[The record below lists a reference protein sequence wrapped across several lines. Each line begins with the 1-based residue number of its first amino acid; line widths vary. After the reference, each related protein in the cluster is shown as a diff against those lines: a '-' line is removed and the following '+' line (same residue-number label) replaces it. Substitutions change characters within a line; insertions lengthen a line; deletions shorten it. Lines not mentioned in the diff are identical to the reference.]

1 EDIIGAWQQ
10 YFMVLQAELAVG
22 HFTMDNASNNKTC
35 MQELETLLR
44 ARDIEFD
51 ALDRLVMC
59 FLHVMHICTTHVI
72 KSFTD
77 DELTAIADTWIGVLP
92 DEDECEAYVEAVR
105 LDPITM
111 GHDIELKDYVLSCPQ
126 WLVLED
132 FEHILQVP
140 HKVQQC
146 MSSESLPR
154 LGSAVPCFELFMSA
168 WEMLGATH
176 PRVKPWTDIGL
187 EWATKYYQRMD
198 NMRAY
203 VIAMF
208 VDPATRM
215 LWIKAYWDDEYIA
228 SAEKTVLEMMQEYR
242 WKLPESATTQQ
253 KGKAPAHT
261 IDSLAAHFGIKDMGI
276 RQRGPRSQ
284 TTVTSDE
291 EYRAYINGD
300 LWEEDSDPLK
310 FWESKRKSYP
320 TIFAI
325 ALDHLPIQA
334 SAVPCEQIFSSS
346 AETDTK
352 KRNRISPTLM
362 EALQMLKY
370 DFKKCRLNFTDG
382 MKLDQCDL
390 LKDEPNEPELSADGA
405 RLAQDEA
412 VDAIIGCAGREEG
425 NQVATDIIIIGS

>member
-1 EDIIGAWQQ
+1 
-10 YFMVLQAELAVG
+10 YFMVLQAELAAG

-35 MQELETLLR
+35 MQELETLLH
-44 ARDIEFD
+44 AHDIEFD
-51 ALDRLVMC
+51 ALDHLVMC
-59 FLHVMHICTTHVI
+59 FSHVMHICMTHII

-77 DELTAIADTWIGVLP
+77 DELTTIADAWIGVFP
-92 DEDECEAYVEAVR
+92 DEDEREAYVEAVR

-126 WLVLED
+126 WLVLKD

-146 MSSESLPR
+146 MSSESLPH
-154 LGSAVPCFELFMSA
+154 LGSTVPCFELFMSA

-176 PRVKPWTDIGL
+176 PRVKPWTDVGL
-187 EWATKYYQRMD
+187 EWATKYYQCMD
-198 NMRAY
+198 NMHAY
-203 VIAMF
+203 VIAMCAFPTFHSSSLRHYF
-208 VDPATRM
+208 VIPITAFVTARRDSLTP
-215 LWIKAYWDDEYIA
+215 DA
-228 SAEKTVLEMMQEYR
+228 SPRISHWTPK
-242 WKLPESATTQQ
+242 SATTQQ

-261 IDSLAAHFGIKDMGI
+261 INSLAAHFGIKDMGI

-291 EYRAYINGD
+291 EYHTYINGD

-310 FWESKRKSYP
+310 FWESKCKSYP

-325 ALDHLPIQA
+325 TLDHLPIQA
-334 SAVPCEQIFSSS
+334 SAVPCERILSSS
-346 AETDTK
+346 AETDIK

-390 LKDEPNEPELSADGA
+390 LEDEPDDPELSADGA
-405 RLAQDEA
+405 RLAQDEV
-412 VDAIIGCAGREEG
+412 VDAIVGRAGHEEG
-425 NQVATDIIIIGS
+425 DQVTTDIIIIGS

>member
-1 EDIIGAWQQ
+1 EDIISAWQQ
-10 YFMVLQAELAVG
+10 YFMVLQAEPAVR
-22 HFTMDNASNNKTC
+22 HFTMDNTSNNKTC
-35 MQELETLLR
+35 MQELEILFCM
-44 ARDIEFD
+44 RDVEFD
-51 ALDRLVMC
+51 ALNHLVMC
-59 FLHVMHICTTHVI
+59 FPQVMHICTTHDI

-77 DELTAIADTWIGVLP
+77 NELTAIANTWIGVFP
-92 DEDECEAYVEAVR
+92 DEDEHEAYVEAVR

-111 GHDIELKDYVLSCPQ
+111 GRDIMQNWFKGPTGEV
-126 WLVLED
+126 E
-132 FEHILQVP
+132 QVP
-140 HKVQQC
+140 KLELLRDH
-146 MSSESLPR
+146 MSSESLPC
-154 LGSAVPCFELFMSA
+154 LGSTVPCFELFMSA

-198 NMRAY
+198 NTHTY
-203 VIAMF
+203 VISMF
-208 VDPATRM
+208 VNPAIRM
-215 LWIKAYWDDEYIA
+215 SWIKAYWDDEYIA
-228 SAEKTVLEMMQEYR
+228 SAEKMVWEMI

-276 RQRGPRSQ
+276 RQRGPQSQ
-284 TTVTSDE
+284 TMVMSDE
-291 EYRAYINGD
+291 EYCAYINRD

-334 SAVPCEQIFSSS
+334 LAIPYEQIFSSS

-352 KRNRISPTLM
+352 ERNQISPTLM

-370 DFKKCRLNFTDG
+370 DFKKCRLNFTDR

-390 LKDEPNEPELSADGA
+390 LEDEPDEPELSADGA
-405 RLAQDEA
+405 RLAQDKA
-412 VDAIIGCAGREEG
+412 VDAIIGRASHEEG